1 MAPMKP
7 AERIQ
12 EATAS
17 FINMLMDLGYI
28 PNDIVEGMDEA
39 IDQFDETFANFNP

>member
-1 MAPMKP
+1 MNQPSEKV
-7 AERIQ
+7 R

-17 FINMLMDLGYI
+17 FINMLLDLDFI

-39 IDQFDETFANFNP
+39 IDQFDETFANFNPS

>member
-1 MAPMKP
+1 MKP
-7 AERIQ
+7 DERIR

-28 PNDIVEGMDEA
+28 PNDIVEGMDQA
-39 IDQFDETFANFNP
+39 LDQFDEMFANFNP

>member
-1 MAPMKP
+1 MKP
-7 AERIQ
+7 SERIQ

-17 FINMLMDLGYI
+17 FINMLMDLGYSH
-28 PNDIVEGMDEA
+28 NDIINGMDEA